1 MKASD
6 VEELSVL
13 EGELESMH
21 TKGRV
26 YQKLGASGI
35 YVLTDKSLVEAD
47 TKRKLYAHKQKLTKQ
62 SPDKQ

>member
-21 TKGRV
+21 KKGRV

-35 YVLTDKSLVEAD
+35 FVLKDKSLVEAE
-47 TKRKLYAHKQKLTKQ
+47 TKRKLAAYKQQLKQKK
-62 SPDKQ
+62 